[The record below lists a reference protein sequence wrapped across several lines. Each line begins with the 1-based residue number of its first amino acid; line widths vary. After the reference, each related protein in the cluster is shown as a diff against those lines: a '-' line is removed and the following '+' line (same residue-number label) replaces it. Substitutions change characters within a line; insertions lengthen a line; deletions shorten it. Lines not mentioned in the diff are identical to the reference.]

1 MGAVGSRPF
10 PWHYPDE
17 DAPAGYRLRSD
28 EAGRCDGEEISEG
41 VTLSREEYE
50 RLRREKPGMYPAIDF
65 DSPRHLVPDTQR
77 EPPPVDEPVAAVPRE
92 ASRQG
97 RVRICV
103 TSYRLR
109 LLDDDNVALGAKPLV
124 DACIEAGIAP
134 ADSKIWCEIKHEQK
148 QVMHP
153 AFERTEI
160 LVENL

>member
-28 EAGRCDGEEISEG
+28 EAGRCDGEEIGEG

-50 RLRREKPGMYPAIDF
+50 RFRREKPGMYPAIDF

-77 EPPPVDEPVAAVPRE
+77 EPPPVDEPVAEVSRE
-92 ASRQG
+92 APRQG

-109 LLDDDNVALGAKPLV
+109 LADDDNLALGAKPLV
-124 DACIEAGIAP
+124 DACVAAGMLP
-134 ADSKIWCEIKHEQK
+134 ADSPIWCKIEHRQEQVK
-148 QVMHP
+148 N
-153 AFERTEI
+153 AAEERTEI
-160 LVENL
+160 TLENL